1 MSKGA
6 NEEHAGEDGVCDERT
21 QEIEDFQQKN
31 CRICASPQRSA
42 IEVLAL
48 NGDSFAGNA
57 RRISEELDMEVSGKS
72 LKNHMLHHAS
82 NERARQAGLL
92 LAALGSEEEGMP
104 LLTSKG
110 VVSLLLADALQ
121 KVVSGEIRVDSA
133 AQLERVL
140 KLQAQIDRDE
150 HQRKIDDA
158 RLALQTARLNPSG
171 EPRGAEDAF
180 RQLGYIMN
188 ALRETMPK
196 EYLSKS
202 ILKAWSLGL
211 DRDLVDLS
219 GVPIYEHEPY
229 SGPDMSLAV
238 RDIEAIG
245 RTRTYEEL
253 RAASWQPIDTVAAGE
268 SEDQAADAMD
278 QDHPPDEP
286 VLGPTPHSD
295 EEAST

>member
-1 MSKGA
+1 MSESA
-6 NEEHAGEDGVCDERT
+6 HEEHAGDDGIREEHA

-31 CRICASPQRSA
+31 CRICASPQRGA

-57 RRISEELDMEVSGKS
+57 RRISDEFDMEISGKS

-92 LAALGSEEEGMP
+92 LAALGSDEEGAP

-121 KVVSGEIRVDSA
+121 KVVSGDIRVDSA

-140 KLQAQIDRDE
+140 KLQAQIERDE
-150 HQRKIDDA
+150 HQREIDDA

-171 EPRGAEDAF
+171 EQRGAEDAF
-180 RQLGYIMN
+180 RQLGYIMD
-188 ALRETMPK
+188 AVRETVPK
-196 EYLSKS
+196 EYLRKS
-202 ILKAWSLGL
+202 ILKAWERGL

-219 GVPIYEHEPY
+219 GVPIYQHEPI
-229 SGPDMSLAV
+229 SGPDLNLVV

-253 RAASWQPIDTVAAGE
+253 RATNWQPIKGVAAGE
-268 SEDQAADAMD
+268 SEDLAADAMN

-286 VLGPTPHSD
+286 APR
-295 EEAST
+295 